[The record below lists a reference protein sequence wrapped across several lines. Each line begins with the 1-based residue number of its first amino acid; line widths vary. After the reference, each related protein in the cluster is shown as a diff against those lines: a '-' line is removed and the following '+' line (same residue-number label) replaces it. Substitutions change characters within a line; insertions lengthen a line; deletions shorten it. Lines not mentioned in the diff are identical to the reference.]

1 MKKFLYG
8 TTALAAAGLISGP
21 ALAQADPLHFELG
34 GYFQQ
39 FFGFADMDKNNSVDP
54 TVPGSPFSTN
64 TSDTLSYKNAE
75 VYFKMRG
82 ELDNGLKIGGRL
94 ELEGDNGGDQ
104 IDQAYLTLSGGFGSL
119 RLGSINSG
127 RYSIGWNTDAVQ
139 VGVPINS
146 GWGSAFVAVR
156 NNTGS
161 RFRSPGVS
169 TVIDQSN
176 DEEKITYFTPR
187 FNGFQ
192 FTASWTP
199 EAHKITS
206 GSIGQ
211 GGETTFSG
219 SSDEDLYY
227 TNALDFGL
235 SYSGEFNG
243 VGVEVQTGIGT
254 SDVPSVAETAGFDDP
269 LLWQGGLAFSYQGFS
284 VAGGF
289 AVVEDGIADDCA
301 AASAAVAQVGAGT
314 TISALFVPAAAAT
327 CPGSNEGNSFV
338 VGVAYETGPWGVSA
352 TYFVG
357 EEEGVRANPGDE
369 ENEFYAAAVSYTLG
383 PGIRTS
389 ATYLHIEMD
398 DDLPGNAGD
407 NEGDAFVIGVHL
419 GF

>member
-39 FFGFADMDKNNSVDP
+39 FFGVTDMDFNADGTTNSSSSV
-54 TVPGSPFSTN
+54 
-64 TSDTLSYKNAE
+64 SYKNAE

-104 IDQAYLTLSGGFGSL
+104 IDQAYLTLAGGFGSL
-119 RLGSINSG
+119 RLGSINTG
-127 RYSIGWNTDAVQ
+127 RYSMGWNTDAVQ

-146 GWGSAFVAVR
+146 GWMSTFVAVR
-156 NNTGS
+156 NETGS

-169 TVIDQSN
+169 TVIDTSN

-199 EAHKITS
+199 EAHDSRS
-206 GSIGQ
+206 GSVGQ
-211 GGETTFSG
+211 GGETSFSG
-219 SSDEDLYY
+219 SSDESFFY
-227 TNALDFGL
+227 TDALDFGV
-235 SYSGEFNG
+235 SYSGEFQG
-243 VGVEVQTGIGT
+243 VGVEVQGGIGFA
-254 SDVPSVAETAGFDDP
+254 DAPDVAESVGFDDYFMY
-269 LLWQGGLAFSYQGFS
+269 QGGIAFSYQGFS
-284 VAGGF
+284 IAGGF
-289 AVVEDGIADDCA
+289 AVVDEALAFRCTA
-301 AASAAVAQVGAGT
+301 ATAATTLTLGT
-314 TISALFVPAAAAT
+314 TAGSIAFTVPAAAAACT
-327 CPGSNEGNSFV
+327 SSNEGDSFH
-338 VGVAYETGPWGVSA
+338 VGIAYETGPWGISA
-352 TYFVG
+352 TYFQG
-357 EEEGVRANPGDE
+357 EEEGITAAAGQPGDE
-369 ENEFYAAAVSYTLG
+369 ENTFASIAVSYTLG

-389 ATYLHIEMD
+389 ATYLHLEVE

-407 NEGDAFVIGVHL
+407 NEADAFIVGIHL

>member
-39 FFGFADMDKNNSVDP
+39 FFGYSDVDFNAD
-54 TVPGSPFSTN
+54 GSTN
-64 TSDTLSYKNAE
+64 SSDSMSYKNAE

-82 ELDNGLKIGGRL
+82 ELDNGLKIGGRI

-104 IDQAYLTLSGGFGSL
+104 IDQAYLTLSGGFGQL
-119 RLGSINSG
+119 RVGSINSG
-127 RYSIGWNTDAVQ
+127 RYSFVWATDAVQ

-146 GWGSAFVAVR
+146 GWTSAFVAVR

-169 TVIDQSN
+169 TAIDASN

-192 FTASWTP
+192 LTASWTP
-199 EAHKITS
+199 EAHDS
-206 GSIGQ
+206 SSNSVGQ
-211 GGETTFSG
+211 GGESSFAGT
-219 SSDEDLYY
+219 SDESLFY
-227 TNALDFGL
+227 TNAYDFGV

-243 VGVEVQTGIGT
+243 VGVEVQTGVGGAT
-254 SDVPSVAETAGFDDP
+254 VPDIADSLAAFNDDYFMY
-269 LLWQGGLAFSYQGFS
+269 QGGLALSYQGWS
-284 VAGGF
+284 IAGSF
-289 AVVEDGIADDCA
+289 AVVDEPLAFNC
-301 AASAAVAQVGAGT
+301 SAAVA
-314 TISALFVPAAAAT
+314 AAASVAVAGVGVT
-327 CPGSNEGNSFV
+327 KLGVAAAGAACTSSNEGESFNI
-338 VGVAYETGPWGVSA
+338 GVAYETGPWGFSA
-352 TYFVG
+352 TYFNG
-357 EEEGVRANPGDE
+357 EEEGLIANPGDE
-369 ENEFYAAAVSYTLG
+369 ENEFIALAASYTLG

-389 ATYLHIEMD
+389 ATYLHLELD

-407 NEGDAFVIGVHL
+407 NETDAFIVGIHL